1 MIKNHK
7 KEPQEGG
14 VCGVCGGLFHSKI
27 NVAHLNKKLGFCPA
41 NCFRDNLEKVF
52 SLSNEL
58 WGLPYLSLYRLDLL
72 ILTLGNFD
80 KFLGI

>member
-1 MIKNHK
+1 MWH
-7 KEPQEGG
+7 
-14 VCGVCGGLFHSKI
+14 V
-27 NVAHLNKKLGFCPA
+27 NKKLGFCET

-58 WGLPYLSLYRLDLL
+58 WGFPYLGLYRLDIL